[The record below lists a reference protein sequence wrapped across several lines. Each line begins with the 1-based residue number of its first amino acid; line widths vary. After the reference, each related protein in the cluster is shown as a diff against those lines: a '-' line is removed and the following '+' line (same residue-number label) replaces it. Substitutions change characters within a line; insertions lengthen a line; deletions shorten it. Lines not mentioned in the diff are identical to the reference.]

1 MSKKLLYIGNNTSKK
16 TQYGSSILLLSQLLQ
31 KENYQVSISSA
42 QQNIILRMLDMCLA
56 IIKKRKELDYIII
69 DTFSSLNFYSAV
81 ITSQLA
87 RILKIPYVPMLRGG
101 DLPNRLDRSKALSN
115 RVFLNSHINVAP
127 SNYLKM
133 AFEKRGYQTV
143 LAPNILTIED
153 YTYKKRNSI
162 KPKLLW
168 VRAFKELYNP
178 LLAVEVLNL
187 VKEEFPKAE
196 LTMIGPVKD
205 GSENAVRERIEHLKL
220 SDSVTIFGVM
230 PKKEWHKKS
239 EEFDIFINTT
249 NFDNTPNSII
259 EAMAL
264 GLTIVSTNVGG
275 MPYLIEDGV
284 EGRLVD
290 KENPQQMA
298 EAIVD
303 ILKNNETNF
312 AQNAR
317 KKAESFSWEEV
328 KKSWFKILSE

>member
-1 MSKKLLYIGNNTSKK
+1 
-16 TQYGSSILLLSQLLQ
+16 
-31 KENYQVSISSA
+31 
-42 QQNIILRMLDMCLA
+42 MCFA
-56 IIKKRKELDYIII
+56 IIKMRKGLDYIII

-81 ITSQLA
+81 ITSQLS

-101 DLPNRLDRSKALSN
+101 DLPSRLDRSKRLSN
-115 RVFLNSHINVAP
+115 MVFLNSHINVAP
-127 SNYLKM
+127 SNYLKV
-133 AFEKRGYQTV
+133 AFEKRGYKTV

-153 YTYKKRNSI
+153 YTYKKRNSLT
-162 KPKLLW
+162 PKILW

-187 VKEEFPKAE
+187 VKEEFPDAE

-205 GSENAVRERIEHLKL
+205 DSENGVRERIEQLKL
-220 SDSVTIFGVM
+220 SHSVTIFGVM

-290 KENPQQMA
+290 KQDPQQMA

-303 ILKNNETNF
+303 IIENNKTNY
-312 AQNAR
+312 AKNAR

-328 KKSWFKILSE
+328 KKSWFNILSE